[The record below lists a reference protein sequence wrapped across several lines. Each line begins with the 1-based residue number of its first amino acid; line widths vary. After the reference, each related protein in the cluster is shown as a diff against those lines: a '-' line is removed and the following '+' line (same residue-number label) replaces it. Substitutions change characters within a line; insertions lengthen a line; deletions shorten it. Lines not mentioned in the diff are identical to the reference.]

1 MASMNSSASGSDN
14 INQCDTNKS
23 AESVVIGNTMA
34 SPIRKEQL
42 ANPLPVI
49 MRTPSVPSP
58 KPSTATSRDP
68 NPKRRCL
75 AVTFNIPDSELSHSL
90 PNISLLSKCVK
101 NMSIENE
108 PDRK

>member
-14 INQCDTNKS
+14 MTQCDTNKS
-23 AESVVIGNTMA
+23 VEPVVIDNTMA
-34 SPIRKEQL
+34 S
-42 ANPLPVI
+42 PLPVI

-75 AVTFNIPDSELSHSL
+75 AVTFNIPDSGLSNSL

>member
-14 INQCDTNKS
+14 MTQCDTNKS
-23 AESVVIGNTMA
+23 AEPVVMDNTMA
-34 SPIRKEQL
+34 S
-42 ANPLPVI
+42 PLPVI
-49 MRTPSVPSP
+49 MRIPSAPSP
-58 KPSTATSRDP
+58 ATSRDP

-75 AVTFNIPDSELSHSL
+75 AVTFNKPDSGLSNSL
-90 PNISLLSKCVK
+90 PNISLLSKGVK